1 MTSSESEW
9 ESIGKLWR
17 SAPVEV
23 DAAPLRRIVRAHRRR
38 LVLTTVGE
46 AAMVIAAALLSV
58 FVVRDGVAAWE
69 IVWLATLWVF
79 VAVAIVYAI
88 RNRRGTWSTLG
99 DSVADYVALTRLRAA
114 RQRQMVRFMCGFFV
128 VEAIAVTAQLW
139 WYDRFT
145 LFAALLLG
153 TSGVAV
159 GVWCWIVLRRVKRE
173 MEIVREIV

>member
-9 ESIGKLWR
+9 ESIAELWR

-38 LVLTTVGE
+38 LIVTTVGE
-46 AAMVIAAALLSV
+46 ASIVIALALLSV
-58 FVVRDGVAAWE
+58 FVMRDEIAAWE
-69 IVWLATLWVF
+69 MIWLATLWAF
-79 VAVAIVYAI
+79 VAVATGYAI

-99 DSVADYVALTRLRAA
+99 DSVADYAALTRLRAM

-128 VEAIAVTAQLW
+128 VEAIAVAVQLW

-145 LFAALLLG
+145 PFAAILLG

-159 GVWCWIVLRRVKRE
+159 GVWCWIVLRRVRRE
-173 MEIVREIV
+173 MEIVREML